1 MRCFNYGYDYTH
13 CYTSWFCSAGIT
25 AYLGKFTL
33 LVYADNGFRFLE
45 GETKAY
51 NGANT
56 ILQCS
61 YNYGDWQFSFTWSNP
76 FINSYKS
83 TESEI
88 LNRNLYKHMLYY
100 SRDSGN
106 SLSLN
111 ISWRLSKGREHQS
124 ADKTINLSDTD
135 NGIITR

>member
-1 MRCFNYGYDYTH
+1 M
-13 CYTSWFCSAGIT
+13 
-25 AYLGKFTL
+25 
-33 LVYADNGFRFLE
+33 
-45 GETKAY
+45 
-51 NGANT
+51 
-56 ILQCS
+56 
-61 YNYGDWQFSFTWSNP
+61 TWSNP

-83 TESEI
+83 SESEI
-88 LNRNLYKHMLYY
+88 LNRNLYKHMVHY
-100 SRDSGN
+100 SRDGGN